1 MPITVEHL
9 SYCYSRGTPFA
20 AQALRNIS
28 LTVGDGEFTGIMGHT
43 GCGKST
49 LLQLMTGL
57 LAPTEGSVLL
67 DGEDIN
73 RRGFDRSILRRRL
86 GIVFQYPECQLFE
99 TTAQRDAAFGLKH
112 LGLKKSEIDAR
123 VRWALELCGFDYSE
137 ICGKAPMGLS
147 GGEKRRLA
155 IAGVLAVK
163 PDYLFFDEPFAGLDP
178 LGRDAFIRLTQE
190 LNREGVTVIVVSHNA
205 ACLAECA
212 RRIVVLDGGRIAADG
227 TPEEVFR
234 DVERMRELQLGVSDS
249 REIAYLMQQRGKRF
263 PQDVATYDDLL
274 RAVAEWIGGGAQ

>member
-9 SYCYSRGTPFA
+9 SYCYGRGTPFA
-20 AQALRNIS
+20 AQALRDVS
-28 LTVGDGEFTGIMGHT
+28 LTIGDGEFTGIMGHT

-57 LAPTEGSVLL
+57 FVPAEGRVLL

-112 LGLKKSEIDAR
+112 LGLKKSEVDAR
-123 VRWALELCGFDYSE
+123 VRWALELCGFDYDE
-137 ICGKAPMGLS
+137 ICDKAPMGLS

-234 DVERMRELQLGVSDS
+234 DVERMQALQLGVSDS
-249 REIAYLMQQRGKRF
+249 REIAYLMQQRGKHF

-274 RAVAEWIGGGAQ
+274 RAVSEWIGGGAQ